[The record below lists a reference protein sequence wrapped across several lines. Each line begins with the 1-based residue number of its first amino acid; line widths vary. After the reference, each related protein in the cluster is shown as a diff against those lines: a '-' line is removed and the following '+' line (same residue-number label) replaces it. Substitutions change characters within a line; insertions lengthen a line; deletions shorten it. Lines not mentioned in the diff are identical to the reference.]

1 MMLNVASNEAWPTG
15 FQINPSPAVIPE
27 EWLTAY
33 SQVPSAIISDCLGRN
48 VGGLG
53 LRPFH
58 GRGHMCGTAI
68 TVRVRPGDNLM
79 TLKAIQMARPGD
91 ILVVDGSGDQ
101 TRAIIG
107 GIMRA
112 MALKAGIVGIVIN
125 GVLRDHDDWLD
136 GKMPIFA
143 LGCVHRGPSTD
154 GAGEINIPVS
164 CAGLV
169 VNPGDLVIGDS
180 DGVVAIAQDQLARV
194 YERCRQLLDRE
205 ASILKGIEDGT
216 LDPDRL
222 NAMLRAKGCPV

>member
-1 MMLNVASNEAWPTG
+1 MLNIASNEAWPIG
-15 FQINPSPAVIPE
+15 FHINESPAGAGE
-27 EWLTAY
+27 KWLNEF
-33 SQVPSAIISDCLGRN
+33 SQIPSAIISDCLGRN

-53 LRPFH
+53 LRPYH
-58 GRGHMCGTAI
+58 GRGHMCGSAI

-91 ILVVDGSGDQ
+91 VLVVDGSGDQ

-112 MALKAGIVGIVIN
+112 MALKAGIAGIVVN
-125 GVLRDHDDWLD
+125 GVLRDRDDWLD

-154 GAGEINIPVS
+154 GAGEINVPVS

-169 VNPGDLVIGDS
+169 VHPGDLVVGDS
-180 DGVVAIAQDQLARV
+180 DGVVAIAQDQLPV
-194 YERCRQLLDRE
+194 VFERCRQLLDRE
-205 ASILKGIEDGT
+205 AVITKGIEDGS
-216 LDPDRL
+216 LDPDRF
-222 NAMLRAKGCPV
+222 NALLRAKGCPV

>member
-15 FQINPSPAVIPE
+15 FHINPSSAVITE
-27 EWLTAY
+27 EWLTAF
-33 SQVPSAIISDCLGRN
+33 SHIPSAIISDCLGRN

-79 TLKAIQMARPGD
+79 TLQAIQMARPGD

-112 MALKAGIVGIVIN
+112 MALKAGIAGIVVN
-125 GVLRDHDDWLD
+125 GMLRDHDDWLD
-136 GKMPIFA
+136 
-143 LGCVHRGPSTD
+143 
-154 GAGEINIPVS
+154 
-164 CAGLV
+164 

-180 DGVVAIAQDQLARV
+180 DGVVAVAQDQLTRV

-205 ASILKGIEDGT
+205 ASILKGIEEET
-216 LDPDRL
+216 LDPDRF